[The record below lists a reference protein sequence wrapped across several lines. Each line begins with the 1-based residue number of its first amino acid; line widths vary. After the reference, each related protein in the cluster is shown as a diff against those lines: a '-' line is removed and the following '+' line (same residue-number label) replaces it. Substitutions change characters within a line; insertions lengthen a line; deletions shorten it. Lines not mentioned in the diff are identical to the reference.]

1 MKYQIENARSGIVL
15 GTYDAD
21 TPAQALDLLAKDAGY
36 KDYADAQEVAPAVP
50 GEIVVSEIGTA

>member
-21 TPAQALDLLAKDAGY
+21 TPRAGIG
-36 KDYADAQEVAPAVP
+36 PA
-50 GEIVVSEIGTA
+50 GEGRGL

>member
-1 MKYQIENARSGIVL
+1 MKYQIENTHSGVVL

-21 TPAQALDLLAKDAGY
+21 TPAQALDMLAQDAGY
-36 KDYADAQEVAPAVP
+36 KDDSEAQEVAPVVP